1 MNRECMNRE
10 CMIRLEGVSF
20 SYANSRDWRGLRNV
34 NMAVNGGDLV
44 IIIGENAS
52 GKSTLCRLMAGILKP
67 THGNIRTCTPP
78 PVLVWQD
85 LELFPLTVRENISIV
100 CRDSK
105 RVDEILSY
113 YHLAPYVRSPISELS
128 GGLKQRVALA
138 RAIARDS
145 PAIIF
150 DEPTKSFDPDW
161 VDFFVRWITG
171 PEVAGL
177 TRIVITHDNDLLAQL
192 GSREPQIYILE
203 KGTDGFSRLSNPC
216 KFEDLIKKPPSYY
229 AAKFVGYENI
239 YSVRR
244 ERINEVRA
252 NIANLNYTDLQ
263 PIGEFAQLLVVIP
276 PDCIEIRGAGGAE
289 VRLVSQRPSIG
300 NYIVAKYRWDTGQFT
315 LEFCVHIE
323 GAPPERGYLYFDP
336 NKCILIDR
344 GDSAS

>member
-1 MNRECMNRE
+1 MNQEV
-10 CMIRLEGVSF
+10 MIRLEGVSF
-20 SYANSRDWRGLRNV
+20 SYANSRDWKGLRDINMQV
-34 NMAVNGGDLV
+34 NSGELV

-52 GKSTLCRLMAGILKP
+52 GKSTLCKLMAGILKP

-85 LELFPLTVRENISIV
+85 LELFPLTVEENISIV

-105 RVDEILSY
+105 RVDYILRY
-113 YHLAPYVRSPISELS
+113 CQLTPYARSPISELS

-138 RAIARDS
+138 RAIARGS
-145 PAIIF
+145 SAIIF

-171 PEVAGL
+171 PDVAGL

-192 GSREPQIYILE
+192 GSHEPQIYILE
-203 KGTDGFSRLSNPC
+203 KETDGFSKLSGPC
-216 KFEDLIKKPPSYY
+216 KFEELIKKPPSYY

-239 YSVRR
+239 YSVRQAK
-244 ERINEVRA
+244 IKEVRE
-252 NIANLNYTDLQ
+252 NIENLDCGDLA
-263 PIGEFAQLLVVIP
+263 PLGASTLLVVIP
-276 PDCIEIRGAGGAE
+276 PDCIGIRDARGAE

-300 NYIVAKYRWDTGQFT
+300 NYIVAKYQWNSGQFT
-315 LEFCVHIE
+315 LEFCVHIK
-323 GAPPERGYLYFDP
+323 GAPPKIGYLYFDP

-344 GDSAS
+344 GG